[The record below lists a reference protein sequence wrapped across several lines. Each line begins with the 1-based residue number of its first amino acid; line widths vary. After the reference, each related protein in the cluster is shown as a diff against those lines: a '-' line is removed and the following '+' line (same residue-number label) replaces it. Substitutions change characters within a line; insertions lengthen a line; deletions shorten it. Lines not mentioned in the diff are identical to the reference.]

1 MATAATQPEF
11 SSNLLDRQLIALE
24 ISHIKPIIYFT
35 KTDLLSTAQ
44 RDQLQTVAMGYQ
56 AIPYDVIFPEQAFD
70 DSSLDELQTLLA
82 GKENVIMGQT
92 GAGKST
98 LLNHL
103 APELNLKTG
112 EISAALNRGKHTT
125 RKVALLQVGT
135 GLIADTPGFSSYD
148 TLDIDYR
155 DLANYFPEFKR
166 ASVKCRFRGCVHVN
180 EPDCEVKREV
190 SDGIIMESRY
200 TNYLQL
206 YTDIKN
212 RKPNYK
218 KNKVRKLIMIKVAPS
233 ILSADYV
240 NLQRDIE
247 MVDKGGAELL
257 HIDIMDGAF
266 VPALSYGPGWVKA
279 IRPIT
284 DLTLDVHMMVQS
296 PERYIDTFADAGAD
310 IIGVHTE
317 ATPHIHRALQMIK
330 NKGVKAEVVINPGT
344 PVAAITP
351 VLYMVDQVLVM
362 TVNPGFGG
370 QKFLPETVKK
380 IAELNEIKKNPR
392 DLILILKL
400 TAALMIRPL
409 WLHIKLAPPLRL
421 PVLMFLMMPI
431 QYQEFK
437 H

>member
-1 MATAATQPEF
+1 
-11 SSNLLDRQLIALE
+11 
-24 ISHIKPIIYFT
+24 
-35 KTDLLSTAQ
+35 
-44 RDQLQTVAMGYQ
+44 
-56 AIPYDVIFPEQAFD
+56 
-70 DSSLDELQTLLA
+70 
-82 GKENVIMGQT
+82 MGQT

-218 KNKVRKLIMIKVAPS
+218 KIK
-233 ILSADYV
+233 
-240 NLQRDIE
+240 
-247 MVDKGGAELL
+247 
-257 HIDIMDGAF
+257 
-266 VPALSYGPGWVKA
+266 
-279 IRPIT
+279 
-284 DLTLDVHMMVQS
+284 
-296 PERYIDTFADAGAD
+296 
-310 IIGVHTE
+310 
-317 ATPHIHRALQMIK
+317 
-330 NKGVKAEVVINPGT
+330 
-344 PVAAITP
+344 
-351 VLYMVDQVLVM
+351 
-362 TVNPGFGG
+362 
-370 QKFLPETVKK
+370 
-380 IAELNEIKKNPR
+380 
-392 DLILILKL
+392 
-400 TAALMIRPL
+400 
-409 WLHIKLAPPLRL
+409 
-421 PVLMFLMMPI
+421 
-431 QYQEFK
+431 
-437 H
+437 